1 MMMMGLKKIIMQLL
15 LTYISYLSQTCFKF
29 LRNLPHLDFS
39 GITCTWNVKK
49 KRRMMQVNPPPP
61 SFLMFVNISPMLSAW
76 LLLPLSWRS
85 VFVIGWTLNQIPVK
99 VWLWSIYIFFLNLW
113 LPRNVHHY
121 FPDFVTSSDQDIG
134 VRRVYLWF
142 PVSQQY

>member
-1 MMMMGLKKIIMQLL
+1 M
-15 LTYISYLSQTCFKF
+15 
-29 LRNLPHLDFS
+29 
-39 GITCTWNVKK
+39 WKK
-49 KRRMMQVNPPPP
+49 KTTHDASQPPPP

-121 FPDFVTSSDQDIG
+121 FPDFVTSNDQDIG
-134 VRRVYLWF
+134 VRTVYLWF
-142 PVSQQY
+142 PVSQQYKPIYPSVPSNHLWVSDNFRARFLWS

>member
-29 LRNLPHLDFS
+29 LRNLPHPDFF
-39 GITCTWNVKK
+39 WHNVYVKCEKK
-49 KRRMMQVNPPPP
+49 KRRMMQVNPPP

-99 VWLWSIYIFFLNLW
+99 VWLWSIYIFFLNVW